1 MSMNIHISATREVT
15 VNKTGKTSSQTVQF
29 DCWQTPTSDSYEIME
44 KENPLEGYKEWVIA
58 RNDVGTFL
66 VYEEGDFF
74 KEREPIGETT
84 VNYSENH
91 VKKLNTWIE
100 MCAECDYDIKVEVY

>member
-15 VNKTGKTSSQTVQF
+15 VNKTGETSSQSVMF
-29 DCWQTPTSDSYEIME
+29 DCWQTPTSDSYEIMK

-84 VNYSENH
+84 VNYSEIH
-91 VKKLNTWIE
+91 VNELNEWIE
-100 MCAECDYDIKVEVY
+100 MCEEGGYEIEVEVW